1 MAVAS
6 SSPLALMPAAR
17 LCQAALSDSD
27 AVRLSWGPMKIVF
40 IALLQHGPAERCRG
54 GARALAGEPCL
65 PESARSTDWS
75 DPSRFPAEMGAERR
89 GEPTPAPDATV
100 YRGAFGWCLA
110 HAAPPPHKSMHRIQ
124 YWRAVSC
131 PRLLGA
137 CRKTLRACVRACA
150 KSLRV
155 RSVPKVCC
163 IQQSSTKKDAVPG
176 RCSEPKIVCGSVGAL
191 HTPGARYIR
200 LSHALP
206 RCLRTNISRATARAK
221 LQQITT

>member
-1 MAVAS
+1 MVLQSDAEAAIELWLASPAYRSRPVARTGRIRRAFLPKWARS
-6 SSPLALMPAAR
+6 DAAIQLPLLMPP
-17 LCQAALSDSD
+17 ST
-27 AVRLSWGPMKIVF
+27 AVPL
-40 IALLQHGPAERCRG
+40 G
-54 GARALAGEPCL
+54 GASPMPPLR
-65 PESARSTDWS
+65 
-75 DPSRFPAEMGAERR
+75 
-89 GEPTPAPDATV
+89 
-100 YRGAFGWCLA
+100 
-110 HAAPPPHKSMHRIQ
+110 HASPWTG
-124 YWRAVSC
+124 YWRAVRC
-131 PRLLGA
+131 PGLLGA